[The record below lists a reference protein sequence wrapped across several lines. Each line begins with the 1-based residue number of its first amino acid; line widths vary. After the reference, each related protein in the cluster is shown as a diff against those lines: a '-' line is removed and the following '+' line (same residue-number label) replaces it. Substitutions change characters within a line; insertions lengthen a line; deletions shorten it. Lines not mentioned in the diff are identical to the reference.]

1 MAELDLAAVLQS
13 QQTTIESLNQTI
25 QSMQKQ
31 HAEEIKR
38 LEIIIKGLNETIDVL
53 KKKIYGSS
61 SEKSNAEQLSG
72 QLDLF
77 NELGIYLEE
86 LEQAVTQDVKGHTR
100 IRKPKTVREEI
111 LKDLPVVEVVHE
123 LEGED
128 RNCPYCN
135 TPMTELGREVVREEI
150 KVIPAR
156 LQRIQHIRVI
166 YSCELCKEDDTPT
179 IVKAQVPPGLL
190 KHSLASSSAVAYIM
204 TQKYAYAQPLYRQE
218 KSWEQLGMKL
228 SRATQA
234 NWINYC
240 AMEYLRPVYDRLHEK
255 LLERGVIH
263 ADETPCQV
271 LKEQGKKPQN
281 KSYMWLY
288 RSGEDGLAPIILY
301 DYQPTRGGYHAEE
314 FLKGFEG
321 FLHCDG
327 FSGYN
332 RLKNVTRCGCWA
344 HLRRYFYDAIPA
356 GSGSMTSPASK
367 GYNFCT
373 DLFHIEKQLK
383 ELSPEDRKVKRLELE
398 TPVLKAF
405 WSWLDTLEPLGGSR
419 LAKAVTYAK
428 NQRKYMETYL
438 LDGRCSIS
446 NNAAERSIRPY
457 TVGRKNFLFHDTTKG
472 AQASAII
479 YSLVECARANN
490 LNISKYLETLLD
502 HRRDYKNE
510 PAILD
515 NLMPWSE
522 MIQTEC
528 KGPE

>member
-1 MAELDLAAVLQS
+1 
-13 QQTTIESLNQTI
+13 
-25 QSMQKQ
+25 
-31 HAEEIKR
+31 
-38 LEIIIKGLNETIDVL
+38 
-53 KKKIYGSS
+53 
-61 SEKSNAEQLSG
+61 
-72 QLDLF
+72 
-77 NELGIYLEE
+77 
-86 LEQAVTQDVKGHTR
+86 
-100 IRKPKTVREEI
+100 
-111 LKDLPVVEVVHE
+111 
-123 LEGED
+123 
-128 RNCPYCN
+128 
-135 TPMTELGREVVREEI
+135 
-150 KVIPAR
+150 
-156 LQRIQHIRVI
+156 
-166 YSCELCKEDDTPT
+166 
-179 IVKAQVPPGLL
+179 
-190 KHSLASSSAVAYIM
+190 
-204 TQKYAYAQPLYRQE
+204 
-218 KSWEQLGMKL
+218 
-228 SRATQA
+228 
-234 NWINYC
+234 
-240 AMEYLRPVYDRLHEK
+240 
-255 LLERGVIH
+255 
-263 ADETPCQV
+263 
-271 LKEQGKKPQN
+271 
-281 KSYMWLY
+281 MWLY

-502 HRRDYKNE
+502 HRLDYKNE